1 MRGAVLL
8 LLAGLVAASC
18 TDGRATPPGP
28 TTAGPTTTTP
38 PAPGAAA
45 PSTAGPP
52 AAASDSTGAASA
64 KAAPAAATAATAG
77 TVDVGAGLADLADR
91 HLVPPRVPG
100 RQVTC
105 EAVRS
110 RSHSEAIPIQVAR
123 LFVFS
128 PAMRHL
134 ENPGV

>member
-1 MRGAVLL
+1 GAVLS

-64 KAAPAAATAATAG
+64 KAAPAAATAATTG
-77 TVDVGAGLADLADR
+77 TVDVGAGLADLRLIA
-91 HLVPPRVPG
+91 PG
-100 RQVTC
+100 TTTG
-105 EAVRS
+105 S
-110 RSHSEAIPIQVAR
+110 RSSGDVRGWRLNRAPSRRRAR
-123 LFVFS
+123 LGEATC
-128 PAMRHL
+128 PARSA
-134 ENPGV
+134 PSAPPKG

>member
-45 PSTAGPP
+45 PSTDVP
-52 AAASDSTGAASA
+52 AASSDSTGAASA
-64 KAAPAAATAATAG
+64 KAAPAAATAATTG
-77 TVDVGAGLADLADR
+77 TVDVGAGLADLR
-91 HLVPPRVPG
+91 LIGTWYHHG
-100 RQVTC
+100 FQV
-105 EAVRS
+105 VR
-110 RSHSEAIPIQVAR
+110 
-123 LFVFS
+123 
-128 PAMRHL
+128 
-134 ENPGV
+134 